1 MRGCAYG
8 RGSAFANKA
17 SSVETRPVHVNMGV
31 CVHDMVHAWS
41 TDGARG
47 HKAVHIDT
55 WWCMR
60 EHDGGMR
67 AQDVHVDIV
76 DADTRRCMRIQS
88 GACRRC
94 GGCANKAVYVDESV
108 HAVDAV
114 GVGAERRMWR
124 WKCILTRPMVQTMR
138 CFQRRG
144 GE

>member
-1 MRGCAYG
+1 
-8 RGSAFANKA
+8 
-17 SSVETRPVHVNMGV
+17 
-31 CVHDMVHAWS
+31 
-41 TDGARG
+41 
-47 HKAVHIDT
+47 
-55 WWCMR
+55 
-60 EHDGGMR
+60 MR

-124 WKCILTRPMVQTMR
+124 WKCILTRPMVQTMGVFRYEAVNENEATVHVDNSLHLDTRR
-138 CFQRRG
+138 CMRKPIEARWSVPTQGVHMVNAMNAESMAVHLEKG
-144 GE
+144 GDTS